1 MMDSKE
7 GIEKVAPVDAQAAG
21 LLDPLFLWLGTHNA
35 ATDDPPRERAGSPTG
50 SCTSPDEHSRRESNC
65 LYVRVLRDSDV
76 ILEQDRKVPEYC
88 WNAGISKDICE
99 ARTRVVLGTF
109 SVDLLSDTEFLVYH
123 VPKTTRGMSDHE
135 ARYYADLIMGSY
147 LWAGS
152 PATVL
157 VTKRTTQEARR
168 DKIKMREYRQKITV
182 WRLAAAQAR
191 LKDLEM
197 VTQKYQER
205 AANPVARGRGMIRRA
220 EKYLAKRHGKEPERI
235 PGTVPILPA
244 FQDRPATLDDY
255 HSAREPSES
264 EYDTE
269 ETDPEEDRDDVEG
282 DDDDVS
288 VGSDTTSKSSGH
300 NTDRTN
306 RTTTANRT
314 QRRNQRKRKESRGQH
329 PTNARKEEERHKGK
343 VVMSLFRDSPKEGAL
358 TYTDWCREVEEY
370 IRKGY
375 DDSRIK
381 DAMLSSVEGQA
392 YVNFRSCDEGRNR
405 TPAQILKEMDSIC
418 NVSITVRDLNTR
430 MCGLKQGMNE
440 PIKTYY
446 KRMADISVKL
456 EQYHGDR
463 FGPGKLKMMKKDCFY
478 AGLKEHNKYLVSH
491 MKDCEQ
497 YGPAQMLREIREQED
512 SRYLANTSPKPHTD
526 SGNKSTSHY
535 NKNST
540 YDKPRAYTVRHTD
553 VQILHQRGDEPDLS
567 PTNDI
572 DPDEIYDEGYYVAV
586 INTANEADKWGCC
599 FNCGK
604 EGHRWAECKE
614 PLKESLKLAKERAN
628 RKKQG
633 LNPDGGVGMKGAHP
647 PPPQMGM
654 AKANTAKAEN

>member
-7 GIEKVAPVDAQAAG
+7 GIEKVVPVDAQAAG
-21 LLDPLFLWLGTHNA
+21 LLDPSFLRPGIHDA
-35 ATDDPPRERAGSPTG
+35 ATADPPRERAGSPTG
-50 SCTSPDEHSRRESNC
+50 SCASPDEHSRWESNS
-65 LYVRVLRDSDV
+65 LYVRVLRDSDA

-99 ARTRVVLGTF
+99 ARTRVVPGTF
-109 SVDLLSDTEFLVYH
+109 SVDLLSDTEFLVYR
-123 VPKTTRGMSDHE
+123 VPKTTRGMSNRK
-135 ARYYADLIMGSY
+135 ARCYADSIMGSY

-152 PATVL
+152 PATVF
-157 VTKRTTQEARR
+157 VARQTTQEARR
-168 DKIKMREYRQKITV
+168 DKIKTREYRRKITM

-197 VTQKYQER
+197 VTRKCQER
-205 AANPVARGRGMIRRA
+205 ATNPVARGRGMIRRA
-220 EKYLAKRHGKEPERI
+220 DKYLAQQYGKEPERI
-235 PGTVPILPA
+235 PGTVPVLPA

-282 DDDDVS
+282 DDDDAS

-306 RTTTANRT
+306 RTTTAYRT
-314 QRRNQRKRKESRGQH
+314 QRRNQRKRKESRGRS
-329 PTNARKEEERHKGK
+329 PTNARKEDERRKGK
-343 VVMSLFRDSPKEGAL
+343 VVLSLFRDSPKEGAL
-358 TYTDWCREVEEY
+358 TYTDWRREVEEY

-392 YVNFRSCDEGRNR
+392 YVNFRSCNEGRNC
-405 TPAQILKEMDSIC
+405 TPAQILKEMDSIY
-418 NVSITVRDLNTR
+418 NVSVTFRDLNAR

-456 EQYHGDR
+456 EQYHGDH
-463 FGPGKLKMMKKDCFY
+463 FGPGELKMMKKDCFY

-491 MKDCEQ
+491 MKDREQ

-512 SRYLANTSPKPHTD
+512 SRYLANTSPKPHHTD
-526 SGNKSTSHY
+526 SGNKNASHY
-535 NKNST
+535 NKNLT
-540 YDKPRAYTVRHTD
+540 YDEPGAYTVRHTD
-553 VQILHQRGDEPDLS
+553 VQIPDQRGDEPDLS

-572 DPDEIYDEGYYVAV
+572 DLDEIYDEGYYVAV
-586 INTANEADKWGCC
+586 INTANEADRWGHC

-628 RKKQG
+628 RKKQV
-633 LNPDGGVGMKGAHP
+633 LNRDGGVGTKGVWP
-647 PPPQMGM
+647 PKTGT